1 MILVVLGTQK
11 FQFNR
16 LLKEIDRLIEQN
28 KINEEVFAQIGH
40 SDYKPKNYDAVD
52 FLDKDI
58 FEKKVS
64 SCDIL
69 ITHSGVGSI
78 ISGINKGKPIIV
90 VPRLKKYNEHVDD
103 HQLEIA
109 KAFSQKNYVLLC
121 SEINDLEEIIK
132 EAKSHKFDKYVSQRK
147 KTVETISRYLIGLR
161 GSK

>member
-1 MILVVLGTQK
+1 VLGTQK

-16 LLKEIDRLIEQN
+16 LLREVDRLIEQK
-28 KINEEVFAQIGH
+28 KIDEEVFAQIGH

-58 FEKKVS
+58 FERKVS
-64 SCDIL
+64 DCDML

-78 ISGINKGKPIIV
+78 ISGINKGKPVIV

-109 KAFSQKNYVLLC
+109 KAFSQKNYVMMC
-121 SEINDLEEIIK
+121 SEINDLEKIIE
-132 EAKSHKFDKYVSQRK
+132 EARVHKFDKYFSQRK
-147 KTVETISRYLIGLR
+147 KTVETISKYLIELR